1 MVTLSETFDTP
12 DNVSLMLSVAA
23 AVSQL
28 PIDVFNNYFSL
39 GFDAHVTLGFHE
51 SRGESI
57 QLRPTAAHSWT
68 RTIGLRLRDQDCRTV
83 TAGPGL

>member
-1 MVTLSETFDTP
+1 MIS
-12 DNVSLMLSVAA
+12 

-51 SRGESI
+51 SRGQSTSTLTTHVVCDRLDQI
-57 QLRPTAAHSWT
+57 QQHYSVELLHDGHLHHDMPFIPIRH
-68 RTIGLRLRDQDCRTV
+68 
-83 TAGPGL
+83 

>member
-1 MVTLSETFDTP
+1 MIS
-12 DNVSLMLSVAA
+12 

-51 SRGESI
+51 SRGQS
-57 QLRPTAAHSWT
+57 AHTQTNDPIEQHSHH
-68 RTIGLRLRDQDCRTV
+68 IVELAQSLSNLFGLDFKV
-83 TAGPGL
+83 F